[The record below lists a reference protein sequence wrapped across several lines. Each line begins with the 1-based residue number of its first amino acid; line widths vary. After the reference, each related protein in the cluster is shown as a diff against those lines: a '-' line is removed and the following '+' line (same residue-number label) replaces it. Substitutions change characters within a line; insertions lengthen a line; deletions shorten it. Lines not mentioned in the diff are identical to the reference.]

1 MADDAIPRRDFLKRA
16 GVAGA
21 AAATALSGRSE
32 TAQAQVPVA
41 GAATDAAGVDAY
53 LTLTAVEAAFLS
65 AAYDTFIPAD
75 ALSPSG
81 TDCGLVVYMDRQLAG
96 AWGGG
101 ARLYRSGP
109 FLAGK
114 PEHGYQLSLTPREY
128 FAAGIKAANEWSRK
142 TFGKEFDRLSAADRD
157 AALKAMESGTAVFT
171 DFEAKPFFA
180 ALYQSAME
188 GFFADPVYG
197 GNRNKVSWR
206 MVGYPGLPASYA
218 NKALQYRGKKVTIA
232 AAIHRRLF
240 VKREAIMA
248 KVMKAVD
255 AVMVGMGWSGSIMAR
270 ELTKAGLSV
279 VGLERG
285 APKVP
290 AEDFAL
296 PRIRDELKYR
306 VRQELMQD
314 TGMETHT
321 LRNAPDEVALPMRQ
335 VGYPPGRRRPRRC
348 RRPLERRHLA
358 LPAERIRAAFAFDG
372 AVRPQRHSGRHDDP
386 GLGHH
391 L

>member
-1 MADDAIPRRDFLKRA
+1 MADDAIPRRDFLKGA

-32 TAQAQVPVA
+32 TAQAQVPAA

-128 FAAGIKAANEWSRK
+128 FAAGIKAANAWSRK

-206 MVGYPGLPASYA
+206 MVGYPGLAGELRQQGAPIPR
-218 NKALQYRGKKVTIA
+218 QEGDDR

-240 VKREAIMA
+240 IGHRS
-248 KVMKAVD
+248 
-255 AVMVGMGWSGSIMAR
+255 W
-270 ELTKAGLSV
+270 
-279 VGLERG
+279 
-285 APKVP
+285 PK
-290 AEDFAL
+290 L
-296 PRIRDELKYR
+296 
-306 VRQELMQD
+306 
-314 TGMETHT
+314 
-321 LRNAPDEVALPMRQ
+321 
-335 VGYPPGRRRPRRC
+335 
-348 RRPLERRHLA
+348 
-358 LPAERIRAAFAFDG
+358 
-372 AVRPQRHSGRHDDP
+372 
-386 GLGHH
+386 
-391 L
+391 